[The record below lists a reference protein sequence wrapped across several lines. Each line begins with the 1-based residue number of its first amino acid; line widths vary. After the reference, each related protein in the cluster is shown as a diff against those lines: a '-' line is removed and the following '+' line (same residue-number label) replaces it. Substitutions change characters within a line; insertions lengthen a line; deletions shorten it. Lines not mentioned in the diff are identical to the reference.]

1 MKEEVALK
9 SHFVLVIAVVLVVM
23 PALVVGAAEVKD
35 PDPPV
40 NVPAA
45 APESTGGPDAFGY
58 TYSDQAEADVAF
70 DWIDITATGAPVVSG
85 DDAGAPVTLGAP
97 FTFYGVTY
105 TEMAMAT
112 NGYLSTDPTDT
123 GPDLSNDCPLPATPS
138 TGGGARIYPLQDDL
152 ITAQGYYEFFGQC
165 PRQNGRCGAAEPC
178 SIFFWD
184 GVTHYGGTAA
194 WQMEVVLYHS
204 SGDIVAQV
212 GPGNPETG
220 SGSTTGIQNDG
231 ATIGLTYA
239 CDAAS
244 SVGDNTAVRF
254 ENGPVPSFCA
264 PPVPTLSPWGIAAFL
279 AILAGIALVILR
291 RR

>member
-1 MKEEVALK
+1 MK
-9 SHFVLVIAVVLVVM
+9 SHLVLTLALVLIVA
-23 PALVVGAAEVKD
+23 PALVTGAAEIKD
-35 PDPPV
+35 PNPPIGV
-40 NVPAA
+40 ATGT
-45 APESTGGPDAFGY
+45 PEATGGPDAFGY

-70 DWIDITATGAPVVSG
+70 DWVDITGTGTPVVSG
-85 DDAGAPVTLGAP
+85 DDSGASVTLGAP

-105 TEMAMAT
+105 TEMVIAT

-152 ITAQGYYEFFGQC
+152 LTAQGYYQFFAEC
-165 PRQNGRCGAAEPC
+165 PRQNGRCAAADAC

-184 GVTHYGGTAA
+184 GTTHYGGGGP
-194 WQMEVVLYHS
+194 WQMEVVLYHA
-204 SGDIVAQV
+204 SGDIVVQV
-212 GPGNPETG
+212 GPGNPELG

-239 CDAAS
+239 CDTAG
-244 SVGDNTAVRF
+244 SVGDNAAIRF
-254 ENGPVPSFCA
+254 ENGPVPSFCI
-264 PPVPTLSPWGIAAFL
+264 PPVPTLNPWGIAAFL
-279 AILAGIALVILR
+279 VVLAGIALVVLR